1 MDSEEIYCYDTK
13 GKLVNKYDSII
24 DASIFLNIN
33 SNRLK
38 YHIKSGKLWNRKFYF
53 LHYKETNNLKPRNIY
68 CFDVNGKL
76 ISEYSKPSNIV
87 ESLNVNYNSLYN
99 VISTGKLY
107 KNKFYFSRY
116 KDFVIGE
123 NIEVEKRLCIYRRYV
138 YQFDSDGNFM
148 DEYKSVR
155 EASLILNTTDKNIYS
170 AIYGKN
176 LFNLKYYF
184 SYSKKFV
191 HKKRKTTKP
200 IYCFNEKGKLIKEFS
215 SLIDASDELNI
226 KVSNIFYSIKKKK
239 IINGLYFSRNS
250 DFKIPIKIKQNTV
263 FQFDLEGKLIEGYET
278 IYEAYTSVGSG
289 EWNIKNSIKNKTP
302 IHRKF
307 FFSKDPNF
315 VVPEY
320 KETIKEDIPIKVKPI
335 YQFNSNGE
343 LLKKFDSS
351 EEAST
356 VLKIPFN
363 LIMVALSKKRLCNG
377 YPFFFSRE
385 ESIDVNKFKLN

>member
-1 MDSEEIYCYDTK
+1 MLMYPITEYTRFKHLFLPFKASFLHFSGYWVDWIVNVLICYFI
-13 GKLVNKYDSII
+13 VFNC
-24 DASIFLNIN
+24 IFVFIV
-33 SNRLK
+33 LK
-38 YHIKSGKLWNRKFYF
+38 MSGKKI
-53 LHYKETNNLKPRNIY
+53 NIY

-76 ISEYSKPSNIV
+76 IGEYSKPSNIV

-239 IINGLYFSRNS
+239 IIN
-250 DFKIPIKIKQNTV
+250 
-263 FQFDLEGKLIEGYET
+263 
-278 IYEAYTSVGSG
+278 
-289 EWNIKNSIKNKTP
+289 
-302 IHRKF
+302 
-307 FFSKDPNF
+307 
-315 VVPEY
+315 
-320 KETIKEDIPIKVKPI
+320 
-335 YQFNSNGE
+335 
-343 LLKKFDSS
+343 
-351 EEAST
+351 
-356 VLKIPFN
+356 
-363 LIMVALSKKRLCNG
+363 
-377 YPFFFSRE
+377 
-385 ESIDVNKFKLN
+385 

>member
-76 ISEYSKPSNIV
+76 ISKYNNPSDIV
-87 ESLNVNYNSLYN
+87 ESLNLNYDSFYSAINNGRLH
-99 VISTGKLY
+99 KH
-107 KNKFYFSRY
+107 KFYFSWS
-116 KDFVIGE
+116 KKFVPKPKKNRG
-123 NIEVEKRLCIYRRYV
+123 VGLKSRFV
-138 YQFDSDGNFM
+138 YQFDSDGNFV
-148 DEYKSVR
+148 DEHKSVR
-155 EASLILNTTDKNIYS
+155 EVSLIFNTIDKNIYS

>member
-1 MDSEEIYCYDTK
+1 M
-13 GKLVNKYDSII
+13 GR
-24 DASIFLNIN
+24 N
-33 SNRLK
+33 SR
-38 YHIKSGKLWNRKFYF
+38 I
-53 LHYKETNNLKPRNIY
+53 IY
-68 CFDVNGKL
+68 CFDVRGKL
-76 ISEYSKPSNIV
+76 IGKYNSPHEV
-87 ESLNVNYNSLYN
+87 AECLDVNYDGFYAS
-99 VISTGKLY
+99 IDKGRFY
-107 KNKFYFSRY
+107 KNKFYFSRS
-116 KDFVIGE
+116 KKFIIPEPKKNRGIGL
-123 NIEVEKRLCIYRRYV
+123 KSRFV
-138 YQFDSDGNFM
+138 YQFDSDGNFV
-148 DEYKSVR
+148 DEHKSVR
-155 EASLILNTTDKNIYS
+155 EVSLIFNTIDKNIYN
-170 AIYGKN
+170 AIYGKH